1 MTLPEVFPGSPR
13 EDVVAVP
20 SVRSG
25 APGPFPASPAA
36 IAAAVADVSA
46 AGGYF
51 GLELG
56 PLLPEPGWRPLTDLL
71 TDPGTVEARVADMAG
86 RLGTAQTRVA
96 ASILF
101 QGLAARFWS
110 PSLGA
115 AVAHDLL
122 VDLAPRHVYWRPA
135 AGGPLPLRAVH
146 LEGQEVRDP
155 ASITGP
161 LYRTVVTGLLEP
173 LAETVRRVVPTA
185 PGLLWGNAASAL
197 VGTLLE
203 LGRHRPGLAAKAVAL
218 GRELLDTGL
227 LRGTGELA
235 EPVPGRPLFARR
247 SCCLFYRLPGGG
259 MCGDCVL
266 VDPEIR
272 RERWARAARESG
284 R

>member
-1 MTLPEVFPGSPR
+1 MS
-13 EDVVAVP
+13 

-25 APGPFPASPAA
+25 GPGLFPASPAVV
-36 IAAAVADVSA
+36 AAAVADVSA

-56 PLLPEPGWRPLTDLL
+56 PVSHEREPGWRPLGDLL
-71 TDPGTVEARVADMAG
+71 TDPGTVEARIADMAG
-86 RLGTAQTRVA
+86 RLGTGETRVA

-110 PSLGA
+110 PCLGA

-122 VDLAPRHVYWRPA
+122 VDLAPRHVYWRA
-135 AGGPLPLRAVH
+135 EAGGPLPLRTAY
-146 LEGQEVRDP
+146 LEGWRVRDP
-155 ASITGP
+155 ARITGP

-197 VGTLLE
+197 VGTFLE
-203 LGRHRPGLAAKAVAL
+203 LGRGRPALAARAVAL

-235 EPVPGRPLFARR
+235 EPAPGHHFFTRR

-266 VDPEIR
+266 VDPGTR
-272 RERWARAARESG
+272 RERWARAAGESG

>member
-1 MTLPEVFPGSPR
+1 MI
-13 EDVVAVP
+13 VVP
-20 SVRSG
+20 PVRPG
-25 APGPFPASPAA
+25 APGSSVSPAA
-36 IAAAVADVSA
+36 VAVAVADVSA
-46 AGGYF
+46 IGGYF
-51 GLELG
+51 GLDLG
-56 PLLPEPGWRPLTDLL
+56 PVPREPGWQPLTGLL
-71 TDPGTVEARVADMAG
+71 TDPGTLEARIADMAG
-86 RLGTAQTRVA
+86 RLGTEETRVA

-101 QGLAARFWS
+101 QGLAARLWS

-122 VDLAPRHVYWRPA
+122 VDLDPRHVYWMA
-135 AGGPLPLRAVH
+135 TAGGPLPLRAARP
-146 LEGQEVRDP
+146 EGWEVRDP
-155 ASITGP
+155 ARIAGP

-173 LAETVRRVVPTA
+173 LAGTVRRIVPTA

-203 LGRHRPGLAAKAVAL
+203 LGRHRPGLAVKAVAL

-235 EPVPGRPLFARR
+235 EPAPGRPSFARR

-266 VDPEIR
+266 VDPGIR
-272 RERWARAARESG
+272 RERGARAARESG